1 MSVTLTKLNRSVNA
15 SNCQRN
21 AARAQQAGDGI
32 KSAMAFSL
40 DEIEKLNRL
49 KISESITDD
58 EFARLRAKVVQ

>member
-40 DEIEKLNRL
+40 DEIEELDRL

>member
-21 AARAQQAGDGI
+21 AARAQQARDGI

-40 DEIEKLNRL
+40 DEIEKLDRL
-49 KISESITDD
+49 KISGFITHH
-58 EFARLRAKVVQ
+58 EFARLRAKLVQ

>member
-40 DEIEKLNRL
+40 DEIEKLDQL